1 MIKNLQFCKVNI
13 QKIEIFIKDRE
24 IARTDLKFGKRKLI
38 NKLINKIKSSLLYII
53 KIDYKK
59 F

>member
-1 MIKNLQFCKVNI
+1 MNI
-13 QKIEIFIKDRE
+13 RKIEIFIKDRE
-24 IARTDLKFGKRKLI
+24 IIRTDSESKKRKLI
-38 NKLINKIKSSLLYII
+38 NKLINTIKLVRLSLFYII